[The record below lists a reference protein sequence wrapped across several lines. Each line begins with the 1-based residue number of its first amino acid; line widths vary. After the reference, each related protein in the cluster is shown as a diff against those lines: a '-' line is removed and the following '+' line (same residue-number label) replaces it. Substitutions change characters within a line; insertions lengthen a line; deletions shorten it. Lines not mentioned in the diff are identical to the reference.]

1 MISCSIFNHIDYGRF
16 GNQLFQYSLC
26 KALSVLHNCDFH
38 LNPSKHFLKFF
49 NTKNLSYKKL
59 YENSIHKY
67 IEKDPFEF
75 DKDILKYSNIDLCGF
90 FQNLNYYKI
99 FLNEIRLEL
108 QPNNKILKESN
119 EYIKKYSKKYNLEKT
134 LCLHFRR
141 TDYTSLQSKHGFLDI
156 SYYTGIMK
164 SLDYIN
170 VFIISDDIE
179 LVKREFHQYNIKQ
192 DNIVFVDNLDSYHD
206 FYIMYLS
213 GMNIIANST
222 FSWWASLLSDKNQH
236 KDVYIPDQWIFDKK
250 AAGTECSQIELYPFN
265 WKRVSQSNNKWKR
278 LFS

>member
-26 KALSVLHNCDFH
+26 KALSILHNCDFH

-59 YENSIHKY
+59 YENSTHKY

-75 DKDILKYSNIDLCGF
+75 DKDILKYNNIDLCGF

-119 EYIKKYSKKYNLEKT
+119 EY
-134 LCLHFRR
+134 
-141 TDYTSLQSKHGFLDI
+141 Q
-156 SYYTGIMK
+156 
-164 SLDYIN
+164 
-170 VFIISDDIE
+170 
-179 LVKREFHQYNIKQ
+179 
-192 DNIVFVDNLDSYHD
+192 
-206 FYIMYLS
+206 
-213 GMNIIANST
+213 
-222 FSWWASLLSDKNQH
+222 
-236 KDVYIPDQWIFDKK
+236 
-250 AAGTECSQIELYPFN
+250 
-265 WKRVSQSNNKWKR
+265 
-278 LFS
+278 